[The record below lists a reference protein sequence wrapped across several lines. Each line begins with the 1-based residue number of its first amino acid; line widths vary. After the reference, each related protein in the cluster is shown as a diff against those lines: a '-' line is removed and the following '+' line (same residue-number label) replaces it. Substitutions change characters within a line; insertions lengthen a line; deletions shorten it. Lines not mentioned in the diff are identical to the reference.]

1 MAKENDLVIIYSE
14 GSPVSFARVED
25 IKPDSKKDWYHIKLL
40 MLQIPLQNVTW
51 ILKNDYI
58 NGEEFSMG
66 GKKLRIDLVESP
78 DDDVLL
84 SEIPFSDQK
93 ADNSDSNESKD
104 NQKGGKI
111 ISFEDLKRSKKK
123 DEPDR

>member
-1 MAKENDLVIIYSE
+1 MAKENDLVLIYSE

-111 ISFEDLKRSKKK
+111 ISFEDLKKSKKK